1 MFVGYEE
8 GCNSGKKL
16 KKKKKRKGVRSTRS
30 YEARGLKGGSTV
42 TEEGKVHG
50 LRKEKSGT
58 KC

>member
-1 MFVGYEE
+1 MQFGEE
-8 GCNSGKKL
+8 TE
-16 KKKKKRKGVRSTRS
+16 KKKKRKGVRSTRS